1 MPGWLRVTLWAGVV
15 VALAWLAGRV
25 LGVHGL
31 PFAVVVQV
39 LLMRWAL
46 VLLASVRL
54 TLEGGWFR
62 VHTWEPPVYR
72 ALGVL
77 RYMALL
83 RAVGWERF
91 RQAAQGYDG
100 TRRSLPRYERATREA
115 EYSHLLLAVLCA
127 AVIATA
133 AVQRAWDTALW
144 SLLTTL
150 LLHVYP
156 VLLQRTMR
164 ARLQRLGICGPGT
177 QGGSGAQSDSGTQG
191 DSGTQEQNLRV

>member
-1 MPGWLRVTLWAGVV
+1 MRQRLVSDWLRVTLGAGVAL
-15 VALAWLAGRV
+15 ALAWLAGRV

-31 PFAVVVQV
+31 PFVVVVQV

-46 VLLASVRL
+46 VLLVSVRL

-62 VHTWEPPVYR
+62 VHAWEPPVYR

-100 TRRSLPRYERATREA
+100 TRSSLPRYERATREA
-115 EYSHLLLAVLCA
+115 EYSHLLLALICA
-127 AVIATA
+127 AVIGEA

-144 SLLTTL
+144 FLLTTL

-164 ARLQRLGICGPGT
+164 ARLQRLGNF
-177 QGGSGAQSDSGTQG
+177 S
-191 DSGTQEQNLRV
+191 

>member
-1 MPGWLRVTLWAGVV
+1 MTNTLHRAPGWLRIVLGAGMVM
-15 VALAWLAGRV
+15 ALAWLAGRA

-31 PFAVVVQV
+31 PFAVVIQV

-46 VLLASVRL
+46 VLLRSARL
-54 TLEGGWFR
+54 TLSSGWFQ
-62 VHTWEPPVYR
+62 VHAWEPRVYR

-77 RYMALL
+77 RYMSLL
-83 RAVGWERF
+83 RLVGWERF

-115 EYSHLLLAVLCA
+115 EYSHLLLAVICA
-127 AVIATA
+127 AVIGAA

-144 SLLTTL
+144 FLLTTL

-164 ARLQRLGICGPGT
+164 ARLQRLGIWGAGVT
-177 QGGSGAQSDSGTQG
+177 ERSSG
-191 DSGTQEQNLRV
+191 V